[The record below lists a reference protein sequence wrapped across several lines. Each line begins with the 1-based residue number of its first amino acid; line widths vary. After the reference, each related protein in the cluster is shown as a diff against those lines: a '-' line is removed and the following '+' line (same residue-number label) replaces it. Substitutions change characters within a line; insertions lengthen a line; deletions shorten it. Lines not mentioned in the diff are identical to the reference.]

1 MGLRQV
7 SRMNSNVATEIW
19 SPRSKI
25 QHPKPGVKFLVTLR
39 GSVRDSFMPSKPHVP
54 KFSPLGFMGL
64 AHESHLE
71 CF

>member
-7 SRMNSNVATEIW
+7 PRTNPNAATEIW

-54 KFSPLGFMGL
+54 NFSPLGFMGL